1 MKVDAT
7 FSDMSTA
14 AIHSGGNQNA
24 EHAHLAPIY
33 ATSTFTFDSA
43 GQGMNRFTG
52 KEDGFIY
59 SRFGNPTT
67 AMAAEI
73 IAS

>member
-1 MKVDAT
+1 MG
-7 FSDMSTA
+7 
-14 AIHSGGNQNA
+14 ILNA

-43 GQGMNRFTG
+43 EQGMNRFTG

-67 AMAAEI
+67 SMPAEI
-73 IAS
+73 IASLEAFELPMTKGILCN